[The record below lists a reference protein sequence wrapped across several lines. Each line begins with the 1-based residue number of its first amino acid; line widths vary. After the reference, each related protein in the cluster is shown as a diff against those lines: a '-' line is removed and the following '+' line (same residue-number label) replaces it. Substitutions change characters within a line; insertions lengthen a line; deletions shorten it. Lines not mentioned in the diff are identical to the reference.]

1 MGQYKLIIQSRHFIM
16 KVRNGKIR
24 CLFCDSLVKCQ
35 DEKLSRLTSHLENEH
50 EVTLRL
56 DLVVA
61 VSFLN
66 ESEVK
71 FMTNLIKPRMEYFQS
86 NGEVMDDNQN
96 IFISDDGCVDYE
108 NTDDGMGPDV
118 HEEEIPPEITS
129 IEPEIQ

>member
-1 MGQYKLIIQSRHFIM
+1 MGQSGHSMM
-16 KVRNGKIR
+16 KARNGKIR

-66 ESEVK
+66 ESEIE
-71 FMTNLIKPRMEYFQS
+71 FMTNLLKPRINYFQS

-96 IFISDDGCVDYE
+96 IFIPDDSCENIE
-108 NTDDGMGPDV
+108 NTDDCMTPDSGV
-118 HEEEIPPEITS
+118 EEIPT
-129 IEPEIQ
+129 